1 MLHVT
6 SGLASIFYDWIPDER
21 GVAAFYASSQMP
33 LSKVL
38 HELKNTH
45 THTHNRFTALWIMSR
60 TTQVSWYQKKHSPTH
75 TYRGHQSSLIHFI
88 KYDPQRSPCSIY
100 VPDNLSTI
108 SQFFVGL
115 PVGLAPSTSYSIHF
129 FTKSLS
135 SFHSICPYHCNLF
148 CCSTEITSSN
158 PSLSQPFT

>member
-1 MLHVT
+1 
-6 SGLASIFYDWIPDER
+6 
-21 GVAAFYASSQMP
+21 
-33 LSKVL
+33 
-38 HELKNTH
+38 
-45 THTHNRFTALWIMSR
+45 MSR

-158 PSLSQPFT
+158 PSLSLNPLLETLSCSLMLHIHLTILISAHGVLQARSHFQATYYYLQQ